1 MNIDMVNAEIQRELS
16 KIINYDLKDPRVKG
30 IVTVLRVDTTV
41 DLKHCKV
48 NISIM
53 GEVDETDAT
62 FDAILRAKGYI
73 RKELARRLRI
83 RQVPELNFVKDD
95 SIEHSIRISKI
106 LNDINND
113 KNDNEDNDP
122 FNNDKN
128 NG

>member
-30 IVTVLRVDTTV
+30 MVTVLRVDTTV

-48 NISIM
+48 NLSIM
-53 GEVDETDAT
+53 GEEEETNLT
-62 FDAILRAKGYI
+62 FEAILRAKGYI

-95 SIEHSIRISKI
+95 SIEYSIRISKI

-113 KNDNEDNDP
+113 KN
-122 FNNDKN
+122 